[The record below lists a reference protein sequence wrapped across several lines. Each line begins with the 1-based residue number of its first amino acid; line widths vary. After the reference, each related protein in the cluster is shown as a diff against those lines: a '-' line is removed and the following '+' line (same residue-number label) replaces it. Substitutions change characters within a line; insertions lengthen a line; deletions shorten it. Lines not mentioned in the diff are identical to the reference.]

1 MSSNW
6 RPHRSD
12 YPSSAIV
19 LYPMMALPDSRGRV
33 MRQAQGGSAMD
44 KSVIQLYPLPSQE
57 LPLKGLYLAHGLR
70 DLGASTGRAYVY
82 SNFVTS
88 LDGRIAIPHPSRLGM
103 MVPKAT
109 ANERDWRLFQ
119 ELAAQAD
126 LIISSGR
133 YLRDWA
139 DGRAQEILQVDD
151 PRFADLRQWRRDQ
164 GLPDQPDIAIISRS
178 MAFPIP
184 DVLTAGGRRI
194 VVFTTA
200 DADRDRVRQ
209 VEKQLGTVI
218 VAGET
223 SVAGDRLVEGMSDL
237 GYETVYS
244 AAGPRIHHLLLS
256 AGVLDR
262 LYLTFASRLLAGDP
276 FSTIVEGS
284 LLEPAVDMT
293 LGAVY
298 YDTHAL
304 DGLGQLFVQYN
315 RA

>member
-1 MSSNW
+1 MN
-6 RPHRSD
+6 
-12 YPSSAIV
+12 
-19 LYPMMALPDSRGRV
+19 
-33 MRQAQGGSAMD
+33 MD
-44 KSVIQLYPLPSQE
+44 KSVVQLYPLPSQE
-57 LPLKGLYLAHGLR
+57 RPLKGLYLAHGLR
-70 DLGASTGRAYVY
+70 ERGGSTGRAYVY

-88 LDGRIAIPHPSRLGM
+88 LDGRIAIPHPTLSGM

-151 PRFADLRQWRRDQ
+151 PRFADLRQWRRDED
-164 GLPDQPDIAIISRS
+164 LPAQPDIAIISRS

-184 DVLTAGGRRI
+184 DVLTAAGRRI

-209 VEKQLGTVI
+209 VEKQLGKVI

-223 SVAGDRLVEGMSDL
+223 SVAGDLLVESMAEL

-244 AAGPRIHHLLLS
+244 AAGPKIHHLLMT

-262 LYLTFASRLLAGDP
+262 LYLTYANRLLGGDP
-276 FSTIVEGS
+276 FSTIVEGP
-284 LLEPAVDMT
+284 LLEPPMDML

-298 YDTHAL
+298 YDANGP

-315 RA
+315 RTQQ